1 MKHPPVVFVHG
12 MWIHATSWAPWIERF
27 GAGGYQATAADWPG
41 DPSTVEGARADPR
54 SIADRGIE
62 EIVEHHKRYIG
73 GLDERPI
80 LVGHCIGGLIIQRL
94 LAEDFAVA
102 GVAIDP
108 APIKGVLRL
117 PVSSLKVA
125 APVLRKRANR
135 DLATTLTKDEFRY
148 AFGNAIPAEE
158 SDELYARWAIPGPG
172 RPLFESAFAAVTLH
186 SPAWVDTKNC
196 SRGPL
201 LFMAGG
207 RDHTVPATV
216 VRAARRRY
224 SRSAAVTDILEFP
237 DRGHSITLDQG
248 WPEIAD
254 AALDWLRVKA
264 PDRQV

>member
-12 MWIHATSWAPWIERF
+12 LWIHATSWGPWIERF
-27 GAGGYQATAADWPG
+27 GAAGYQATAADWPG

-73 GLDERPI
+73 RLDERPI
-80 LVGHCIGGLIIQRL
+80 LVGHSFGGLIIQRL

-125 APVLRKRANR
+125 APVLRKPANR

-148 AFGNAIPAEE
+148 AFGNAIPTEE

-186 SPAWVDTKNC
+186 SPAWVDTKNS

-201 LFMAGG
+201 LFIAGG

-224 SRSAAVTDILEFP
+224 RRSAAVTDILEFP

-254 AALDWLRVKA
+254 AALDWLRAKA
-264 PDRQV
+264 HDRQA